1 MNYLEMRQWLSSRP
15 ASDLEQGVARV
26 KWLLERLE
34 HPQLQVPTVHF
45 VGTNG
50 KGSTLNALQSILQ
63 TSGYTVGRFT
73 SPSIIDFREQI
84 VYQNEMIA
92 EEDFARIVTD
102 LQPLIEDLDQTAG
115 LDAISEFEI
124 VVVAMFVYFAHY
136 QRPDILLVE
145 AGMGGLQ
152 DATNVL
158 NPLAVVCP
166 SIGLD
171 HQAFLGE
178 THAAIARHKVA
189 VLRERVPLIYATDQP
204 EVVAVFEEQARQL
217 QSPTYAVG
225 REIILENSRAG
236 FAVSSPFGRVKDLR
250 LQMQGRHQEVNAALA
265 VTTAQLISPHFP
277 KITNETI
284 SQGLSQA
291 IWPGRLEL
299 IQPRLMIDGAHN
311 NESIAVLTQLLEENY
326 ADRDIEIL
334 FAAINTKP
342 VDRML
347 SQLSQFGPVSVTTFD
362 DFRAVQLED
371 YPSGYE
377 RVQTYQEWLEQADLD
392 NPKKL
397 YLVTGS
403 LYFITHV
410 RKYILEELI
419 IEKRPCW
426 DYT

>member
-15 ASDLEQGVARV
+15 ASDLENGVARV
-26 KWLLERLE
+26 KWLLERLDN
-34 HPQLQVPTVHF
+34 PQLQVPTVHF

-50 KGSTLNALQSILQ
+50 KGSTLNALQSILRS
-63 TSGYTVGRFT
+63 SGYTVGRFT

-84 VYQNEMIA
+84 VYQQEMIS

-158 NPLAVVCP
+158 ASLAVVCP

-178 THAAIARHKVA
+178 IHAAIARHKVA
-189 VLRERVPLIYATDQP
+189 VLREGVPLVYATDLP

-225 REIILENSRAG
+225 REILLENSRAG
-236 FAVSSPFGRVKDLR
+236 FAVSSPFGRVEDLR

-277 KITNETI
+277 TITNETI
-284 SQGLSQA
+284 RQGLSQA

-299 IQPRLMIDGAHN
+299 IRPNLMIDGAHN
-311 NESIAVLTQLLEENY
+311 NESISVLTQHLEEKY

-342 VDRML
+342 VDQML

-392 NPKKL
+392 NLKKL
-397 YLVTGS
+397 YLITGS

-410 RKYILEELI
+410 RKYVLEKLF
-419 IEKRPCW
+419 
-426 DYT
+426 

>member
-15 ASDLEQGVARV
+15 ASDLENGVARV
-26 KWLLERLE
+26 NWILERLDN
-34 HPQLQVPTVHF
+34 PQLQVPTVHF

-50 KGSTLNALQSILQ
+50 KGSTLSALQSILRS
-63 TSGYTVGRFT
+63 SGYTVGRFT

-84 VYQNEMIA
+84 VYQQEMIS

-102 LQPLIEDLDQTAG
+102 LQPLIEDLDQTAE

-145 AGMGGLQ
+145 AGMGGLL

-158 NPLAVVCP
+158 SPLAVVCP

-171 HQAFLGE
+171 HQSFLGE

-189 VLRERVPLIYATDQP
+189 VLRERVPLLYATDQP

-225 REIILENSRAG
+225 REILLENSRAG
-236 FAVSSPFGRVKDLR
+236 FAVSSLFDRVEDLR

-265 VTTAQLISPHFP
+265 VTTAQLISSDFP

-299 IQPRLMIDGAHN
+299 VRPNLMIDGAHN
-311 NESIAVLTQLLEENY
+311 NESIAVLTQLLEEKY
-326 ADRDIEIL
+326 VDRDIEIL

-342 VDRML
+342 VDQML

-392 NPKKL
+392 NPEKF
-397 YLVTGS
+397 YLITGS

-410 RKYILEELI
+410 RKYVLEKLF
-419 IEKRPCW
+419 
-426 DYT
+426 

>member
-1 MNYLEMRQWLSSRP
+1 MNYLETRQWLSNRP
-15 ASDLEQGVARV
+15 ASDLENGVARV
-26 KWLLERLE
+26 NWLLERLDK
-34 HPQLQVPTVHF
+34 PQHRVPTVHF

-50 KGSTLNALQSILQ
+50 KGSTLNALQFIMQ
-63 TSGYTVGRFT
+63 ASGYTVGRFT

-84 VYQNEMIA
+84 VFEQDMIS
-92 EEDFARIVTD
+92 EGDFARIVTD
-102 LQPLIEDLDQTAG
+102 LQPLIDNLDQTAG

-124 VVVAMFVYFAHY
+124 VVVAMFVYFAYY

-158 NPLAVVCP
+158 NPLVVVCP

-189 VLRERVPLIYATDQP
+189 VLRERVPLLYATDQP
-204 EVVAVFEEQARQL
+204 EVVAVFEEYAHQL
-217 QSPTYAVG
+217 LSPTYAVG
-225 REIILENSRAG
+225 REILLENSRAG
-236 FAVSSPFGRVKDLR
+236 FAVSSPFGRVEDLR

-265 VTTAQLISPHFP
+265 VTTAQLLSPGFP
-277 KITNETI
+277 KITKETI

-311 NESIAVLTQLLEENY
+311 NESIAVLTQLLEEKY

-342 VDRML
+342 VDQML

-377 RVQTYQEWLEQADLD
+377 RVQTYQKWLEQADLD

-397 YLVTGS
+397 YLITGS
-403 LYFITHV
+403 LYFITYV
-410 RKYILEELI
+410 RKYILEEFI
-419 IEKRPCW
+419 
-426 DYT
+426 

>member
-1 MNYLEMRQWLSSRP
+1 MNYLETRRWLSNRP
-15 ASDLEQGVARV
+15 ASDLENGVARV
-26 KWLLERLE
+26 HWLLERLDN
-34 HPQLQVPTVHF
+34 PQHRVPTVHF

-50 KGSTLNALQSILQ
+50 KGSTLNDLQFIMQ
-63 TSGYTVGRFT
+63 ASGYTVGRFT

-84 VYQNEMIA
+84 VFEQEMIS

-102 LQPLIEDLDQTAG
+102 LQPLIDNLDQTAE

-124 VVVAMFVYFAHY
+124 VVVAMFIYFAHY

-145 AGMGGLQ
+145 AGMGGLH

-171 HQAFLGE
+171 HQVFLGE

-189 VLRERVPLIYATDQP
+189 VLRERVPLLYATDQP
-204 EVVAVFEEQARQL
+204 EVEAVFEEYAHQL
-217 QSPTYAVG
+217 QSPTYSVE
-225 REIILENSRAG
+225 REILLENSRAG
-236 FAVSSPFGRVKDLR
+236 FAVSSPFGRVEDLR
-250 LQMQGRHQEVNAALA
+250 LQMQGRHQEVNAVLA
-265 VTTAQLISPHFP
+265 VTTAQLIRPHFP
-277 KITNETI
+277 KITKETI

-311 NESIAVLTQLLEENY
+311 NESIAVLTQLLEETY

-342 VDRML
+342 VDQML

-397 YLVTGS
+397 YLITGS
-403 LYFITHV
+403 LYFITYV
-410 RKYILEELI
+410 RKYILEEF
-419 IEKRPCW
+419 K
-426 DYT
+426 

>member
-1 MNYLEMRQWLSSRP
+1 MDYQETRQWLSNRP
-15 ASDLEQGVARV
+15 ASDLENGVARV
-26 KWLLERLE
+26 NWLLERLDN
-34 HPQLQVPTVHF
+34 PQLQVPTIHF

-50 KGSTLNALQSILQ
+50 KGSTLNALQSILRF
-63 TSGYTVGRFT
+63 SDYTVGRFT

-84 VYQNEMIA
+84 VFEQEMIS
-92 EEDFARIVTD
+92 EDDFARIVTD
-102 LQPLIEDLDQTAG
+102 LQPLLEDLDQTAG

-178 THAAIARHKVA
+178 THAAIARHKIA
-189 VLRERVPLIYATDQP
+189 VLRERVPFLYATDQP
-204 EVVAVFEEQARQL
+204 EVVAVFEEYAHQL

-225 REIILENSRAG
+225 REILLENSRAG
-236 FAVSSPFGRVKDLR
+236 FAVSSPFGRVEDLI
-250 LQMQGRHQEVNAALA
+250 LLMQGHHQEVNAALA
-265 VTTAQLISPHFP
+265 VTTAQLISPDFP
-277 KITNETI
+277 KITKETI

-299 IQPRLMIDGAHN
+299 IKPTLMIDGAHN
-311 NESIAVLTQLLEENY
+311 NESIAVLTRLLEEKY
-326 ADRDIEIL
+326 ADRDIEVL

-342 VDRML
+342 VDQML
-347 SQLSQFGPVSVTTFD
+347 SQLSKFGPISVTTFD
-362 DFRAVQLED
+362 DFRAVQLND

-377 RVQTYQEWLEQADLD
+377 RVQTYQEWLEQADLG
-392 NPKKL
+392 NPKKF
-397 YLVTGS
+397 YLITGS
-403 LYFITHV
+403 LYFITYV
-410 RKYILEELI
+410 RKYILEEFI
-419 IEKRPCW
+419 
-426 DYT
+426 

>member
-1 MNYLEMRQWLSSRP
+1 MNYLETRRWLSNRP
-15 ASDLEQGVARV
+15 ASDLENGVARV
-26 KWLLERLE
+26 NLLLERLDN
-34 HPQLQVPTVHF
+34 PQHRVPAVHF

-50 KGSTLNALQSILQ
+50 KGSTLNALQFIMQ
-63 TSGYTVGRFT
+63 TSGYSVGRFT

-84 VYQNEMIA
+84 VFEQEMIS

-102 LQPLIEDLDQTAG
+102 LQPLIDNLDQTAE

-136 QRPDILLVE
+136 QHPDILLVE
-145 AGMGGLQ
+145 AGMGGLL

-158 NPLAVVCP
+158 SPLAVVCP

-171 HQAFLGE
+171 HQSFLGE

-189 VLRERVPLIYATDQP
+189 VLRERVPLLYATDQP
-204 EVVAVFEEQARQL
+204 EVEVVFEDHASQL
-217 QSPTYAVG
+217 QSPTYEVG
-225 REIILENSRAG
+225 REIVLENRRAG
-236 FAVSSPFGRVKDLR
+236 FAVSSPFGRVEDLR
-250 LQMQGRHQEVNAALA
+250 LQMRGRHQEVNAALA
-265 VTTAQLISPHFP
+265 VTTAQLLSSHFP
-277 KITNETI
+277 KIINETI

-299 IQPRLMIDGAHN
+299 MKPTLMIDGAHN

-342 VDRML
+342 VDQML
-347 SQLSQFGPVSVTTFD
+347 SKLRQFGTVSVTTFD
-362 DFRAVQLED
+362 DFRAVQLDD

-397 YLVTGS
+397 YLITGS
-403 LYFITHV
+403 LYFITYV

-419 IEKRPCW
+419 
-426 DYT
+426 

>member
-1 MNYLEMRQWLSSRP
+1 MDYQEIRQWLRNRP
-15 ASDLEQGVARV
+15 ASDLENGVARV
-26 KWLLERLE
+26 NWLLEGLGK
-34 HPQLQVPTVHF
+34 PQLQVPTVHF

-50 KGSTLNALQSILQ
+50 KGSTLNALQSILR
-63 TSGYTVGRFT
+63 SSDYTVGRFT

-84 VYQNEMIA
+84 VFEQEMIS

-145 AGMGGLQ
+145 AGMGGLH

-189 VLRERVPLIYATDQP
+189 VLRERVPLLYATDQP
-204 EVVAVFEEQARQL
+204 EVLAVFEEYARQL
-217 QSPTYAVG
+217 QSPTYAVE
-225 REIILENSRAG
+225 REILLENSRAG
-236 FAVSSPFGRVKDLR
+236 FAVSSPFGRVEDLR
-250 LQMQGRHQEVNAALA
+250 LQMQGHHQEVNAALA
-265 VTTAQLISPHFP
+265 VTTAQLLSPYFP

-299 IQPRLMIDGAHN
+299 IQPTLMIDGAHN
-311 NESIAVLTQLLEENY
+311 NESIAVLTELLEEKY
-326 ADRDIEIL
+326 GDRDIEIL

-342 VDRML
+342 VDQML

-392 NPKKL
+392 NPEKF
-397 YLVTGS
+397 YLITGS
-403 LYFITHV
+403 LYFITYV
-410 RKYILEELI
+410 RKYVLEKLF
-419 IEKRPCW
+419 
-426 DYT
+426 

>member
-1 MNYLEMRQWLSSRP
+1 MDYQEIRQWLSNRP
-15 ASDLEQGVARV
+15 ASDLENGVARV
-26 KWLLERLE
+26 NWLLERLDN
-34 HPQLQVPTVHF
+34 PQLQVPTVHF

-50 KGSTLNALQSILQ
+50 KGSTLNALQSILR
-63 TSGYTVGRFT
+63 SSDYTVGRFT

-84 VYQNEMIA
+84 VFEQEMIS

-189 VLRERVPLIYATDQP
+189 VLRERVPLLYATDQP
-204 EVVAVFEEQARQL
+204 EVLAVFEEYARQL

-225 REIILENSRAG
+225 REILLENSRAG
-236 FAVSSPFGRVKDLR
+236 FAVSSPFGRVEDLR
-250 LQMQGRHQEVNAALA
+250 LQMQGHHQEVNAALA
-265 VTTAQLISPHFP
+265 VTTAQLIRPDFP
-277 KITNETI
+277 KITKETI

-299 IQPRLMIDGAHN
+299 IKPTLMIDGAHN
-311 NESIAVLTQLLEENY
+311 NESITVLTQLLEEKY

-342 VDRML
+342 VDQML

-362 DFRAVQLED
+362 DFRAVQLKD

-377 RVQTYQEWLEQADLD
+377 RVQTYQEWLVRADL
-392 NPKKL
+392 NNSEKL
-397 YLVTGS
+397 YLITGS

-410 RKYILEELI
+410 RKYILEELV
-419 IEKRPCW
+419 
-426 DYT
+426 

>member
-1 MNYLEMRQWLSSRP
+1 MNYLETRRWLSNRP
-15 ASDLEQGVARV
+15 ASDLENGVARV
-26 KWLLERLE
+26 NWLLERLDN
-34 HPQLQVPTVHF
+34 PQHRVPTVHF

-50 KGSTLNALQSILQ
+50 KGSTLNALQFIMQ

-84 VYQNEMIA
+84 VFEQEMIS

-102 LQPLIEDLDQTAG
+102 LQPLIDNLDQTAE

-124 VVVAMFVYFAHY
+124 VVVAMFVYFARY
-136 QRPDILLVE
+136 QHPDILLVE
-145 AGMGGLQ
+145 AGMGGLL

-158 NPLAVVCP
+158 SPLAVVCP

-171 HQAFLGE
+171 HQSFLGE

-189 VLRERVPLIYATDQP
+189 VLRERVPLLYATDQ
-204 EVVAVFEEQARQL
+204 
-217 QSPTYAVG
+217 
-225 REIILENSRAG
+225 LENRRAG
-236 FAVSSPFGRVKDLR
+236 FAVSSPFGRVEDLR
-250 LQMQGRHQEVNAALA
+250 LQMRGRHQEVNAALA
-265 VTTAQLISPHFP
+265 VTTAQLLSSHFP
-277 KITNETI
+277 KIINETI

-299 IQPRLMIDGAHN
+299 MKPTLMIDGAHN

-342 VDRML
+342 VDQML
-347 SQLSQFGPVSVTTFD
+347 SKLSQFGPVSVTTFD
-362 DFRAVQLED
+362 DFRAVQLDD

-397 YLVTGS
+397 YLITGS
-403 LYFITHV
+403 LYFITYV

-419 IEKRPCW
+419 
-426 DYT
+426 

>member
-1 MNYLEMRQWLSSRP
+1 MNYLEIRQWLSSRP
-15 ASDLEQGVARV
+15 ASDLEHGVARV
-26 KWLLERLE
+26 KWLLEGLDN
-34 HPQLQVPTVHF
+34 PQLQVPTVHF

-63 TSGYTVGRFT
+63 ASGYTVGRFT

-84 VYQNEMIA
+84 VYQQEMIS

-124 VVVAMFVYFAHY
+124 VVVAMFVYFTHY

-171 HQAFLGE
+171 HQAFLGV

-189 VLRERVPLIYATDQP
+189 VLRERVPLVYATDLQ

-225 REIILENSRAG
+225 REILLEKSRAG
-236 FAVSSPFGRVKDLR
+236 FAVSSPLGRVEDLR
-250 LQMQGRHQEVNAALA
+250 LLMQGRHQEVNAALA
-265 VTTAQLISPHFP
+265 VMTAQLLSPDFP
-277 KITNETI
+277 TITNETI

-299 IQPRLMIDGAHN
+299 MKPTLMIDGAHN
-311 NESIAVLTQLLEENY
+311 NESIAVLAQLLEEKY
-326 ADRDIEIL
+326 VDRDIEIL

-342 VDRML
+342 VDQML

-362 DFRAVQLED
+362 DFRAVHLND

-392 NPKKL
+392 NLKKL
-397 YLVTGS
+397 YLITGS
-403 LYFITHV
+403 LYFITYV
-410 RKYILEELI
+410 RKYILEELV
-419 IEKRPCW
+419 
-426 DYT
+426 

>member
-15 ASDLEQGVARV
+15 ASDLENGVARV
-26 KWLLERLE
+26 NWILERLDN
-34 HPQLQVPTVHF
+34 PQLQVPTVHF

-50 KGSTLNALQSILQ
+50 KGSTLSALQSILRS
-63 TSGYTVGRFT
+63 SGYTVGRFT

-84 VYQNEMIA
+84 VYQQEMIS

-102 LQPLIEDLDQTAG
+102 LQPLIEDLDQTAE

-158 NPLAVVCP
+158 APLAVICP

-189 VLRERVPLIYATDQP
+189 VLREGVPLVYATDLP
-204 EVVAVFEEQARQL
+204 EVVAVFEEQSRQL

-225 REIILENSRAG
+225 REILLENSRAG
-236 FAVSSPFGRVKDLR
+236 FAVSSPFDRVEDLR

-277 KITNETI
+277 TITNETI
-284 SQGLSQA
+284 RQGLSQA

-299 IQPRLMIDGAHN
+299 IRPNLMIDGAHN
-311 NESIAVLTQLLEENY
+311 NESIAVLTQLLEEKY

-342 VDRML
+342 VDQML

-371 YPSGYE
+371 YPAGYE
-377 RVQTYQEWLEQADLD
+377 QVQTYQEWLEQADLD

-397 YLVTGS
+397 YLITGS
-403 LYFITHV
+403 LYFITYV
-410 RKYILEELI
+410 RKYILETML
-419 IEKRPCW
+419 
-426 DYT
+426 YN

>member
-1 MNYLEMRQWLSSRP
+1 MKYQEIRQWLSNRP
-15 ASDLEQGVARV
+15 ASDLEHGVARV
-26 KWLLERLE
+26 NWLLERLDN
-34 HPQLQVPTVHF
+34 PQHRVPTVHF

-63 TSGYTVGRFT
+63 SSGYRVGRFT

-84 VYQNEMIA
+84 VFEQEMIS
-92 EEDFARIVTD
+92 EEDFTRIVTD

-189 VLRERVPLIYATDQP
+189 VLRERVPLLYATDQP
-204 EVVAVFEEQARQL
+204 EVLAVFEEQARQL
-217 QSPTYAVG
+217 QSSTYAVG

-265 VTTAQLISPHFP
+265 VTTAQLLSPDFP

-299 IQPRLMIDGAHN
+299 IKPMLMIDGAHN
-311 NESIAVLTQLLEENY
+311 NESIAILTQLLEENY

-362 DFRAVQLED
+362 DFRAVQLND

-419 IEKRPCW
+419 
-426 DYT
+426 

>member
-1 MNYLEMRQWLSSRP
+1 MNYLETRRWLSNRP
-15 ASDLEQGVARV
+15 ASDLENGVARV
-26 KWLLERLE
+26 NWLLERLDK
-34 HPQLQVPTVHF
+34 PQHRVPTVHF

-50 KGSTLNALQSILQ
+50 KGSTLNALQFIMQ
-63 TSGYTVGRFT
+63 ASGYTVGRFT

-84 VYQNEMIA
+84 VFEQDMIS

-102 LQPLIEDLDQTAG
+102 LQPLIDNLDQTAE

-136 QRPDILLVE
+136 QHPDILLVE
-145 AGMGGLQ
+145 AGMGGLL

-158 NPLAVVCP
+158 SPLAVVCP

-171 HQAFLGE
+171 HQSFLGE

-189 VLRERVPLIYATDQP
+189 VLRERVPLLYATDQP
-204 EVVAVFEEQARQL
+204 EVEAVFEDHASQL
-217 QSPTYAVG
+217 QSPTYEVG
-225 REIILENSRAG
+225 REIVLENSRAG
-236 FAVSSPFGRVKDLR
+236 FAASSPFGRVEDLR

-265 VTTAQLISPHFP
+265 VTTAQILSPDFP

-284 SQGLSQA
+284 RQGLSQA

-299 IQPRLMIDGAHN
+299 IRPNLMIDGAHN
-311 NESIAVLTQLLEENY
+311 NESIAVLTQLLEEKY

-342 VDRML
+342 VDQML
-347 SQLSQFGPVSVTTFD
+347 SQLSQFGHVSVTTFD
-362 DFRAVQLED
+362 DFRSVELND

-397 YLVTGS
+397 YLITGS
-403 LYFITHV
+403 LYFITYV
-410 RKYILEELI
+410 RKYILEELA
-419 IEKRPCW
+419 
-426 DYT
+426 

>member
-15 ASDLEQGVARV
+15 ASDLEHGVARV
-26 KWLLERLE
+26 KWLLEVLDN
-34 HPQLQVPTVHF
+34 PQLQVPTIHF

-63 TSGYTVGRFT
+63 TSSYTVGRFT

-84 VYQNEMIA
+84 VYQQEMIS

-124 VVVAMFVYFAHY
+124 VVVAMFVYFTHY

-171 HQAFLGE
+171 HQAFLGV

-189 VLRERVPLIYATDQP
+189 VLREGVPLIYATDQP

-225 REIILENSRAG
+225 REILLENSRAG
-236 FAVSSPFGRVKDLR
+236 FAVSSPLGRVEDLR
-250 LQMQGRHQEVNAALA
+250 LLMQGRHQEVNAALA
-265 VTTAQLISPHFP
+265 VMTAQLLSPDFP

-299 IQPRLMIDGAHN
+299 MKPTLMIDGAHN
-311 NESIAVLTQLLEENY
+311 NESIAVLAQLLEEKY
-326 ADRDIEIL
+326 ADRDIQIL

-342 VDRML
+342 VDQML
-347 SQLSQFGPVSVTTFD
+347 SQLSKFGPVSVTTFD

-377 RVQTYQEWLEQADLD
+377 RVQTYQEWLERVDLD
-392 NPKKL
+392 NLEKF

-419 IEKRPCW
+419 
-426 DYT
+426 

>member
-1 MNYLEMRQWLSSRP
+1 MNYQETRQWLSSRL
-15 ASDLEQGVARV
+15 ASDLENGVARV
-26 KWLLERLE
+26 KWLLERLDN
-34 HPQLQVPTVHF
+34 PQLQVPTVHF

-50 KGSTLNALQSILQ
+50 KGSTLNALQSILRS
-63 TSGYTVGRFT
+63 SGYTVGRFT

-84 VYQNEMIA
+84 VYQQEMIS
-92 EEDFARIVTD
+92 EEYFARIVTD

-145 AGMGGLQ
+145 AGMGGLL

-158 NPLAVVCP
+158 SPLAVVCP

-171 HQAFLGE
+171 HQSFLGE

-189 VLRERVPLIYATDQP
+189 VLRERVPLLYATDQP

-225 REIILENSRAG
+225 REILLENSRAG
-236 FAVSSPFGRVKDLR
+236 FAVSSLFDRVEDLR

-265 VTTAQLISPHFP
+265 VTTAQLISSDFP

-299 IQPRLMIDGAHN
+299 IRPNLMIDGAHN
-311 NESIAVLTQLLEENY
+311 NESIAVLTQLLEEKY

-342 VDRML
+342 VDQML

-362 DFRAVQLED
+362 DFRAVNLED
-371 YPSGYE
+371 YPAGYE
-377 RVQTYQEWLEQADLD
+377 RVKTYQEWLEQVDLD

-397 YLVTGS
+397 YLITGS

-410 RKYILEELI
+410 RKYVLEKLF
-419 IEKRPCW
+419 
-426 DYT
+426 

>member
-15 ASDLEQGVARV
+15 ASDLEHGVARV

-50 KGSTLNALQSILQ
+50 KGSTLNALQSILRS
-63 TSGYTVGRFT
+63 SGYRVGRFT

-84 VYQNEMIA
+84 VYQQEMIS

-124 VVVAMFVYFAHY
+124 VVVAMFVYFTHY

-171 HQAFLGE
+171 HQAFLGV

-189 VLRERVPLIYATDQP
+189 VLREGVPLIYATDQP

-225 REIILENSRAG
+225 REILLENSRAG
-236 FAVSSPFGRVKDLR
+236 FAVSSPLGRVEDLR
-250 LQMQGRHQEVNAALA
+250 LLMQGRHQEVNAALA
-265 VTTAQLISPHFP
+265 VTTAQLIKPHFP
-277 KITNETI
+277 TITNETI
-284 SQGLSQA
+284 RQGLSQA

-299 IQPRLMIDGAHN
+299 IRPNLMIDGAHN
-311 NESIAVLTQLLEENY
+311 NESIAVLTELLEAKY
-326 ADRDIEIL
+326 AGRDIQIL

-342 VDRML
+342 VDQML
-347 SQLSQFGPVSVTTFD
+347 SRLSQFGPVSVTTFD
-362 DFRAVQLED
+362 DFRAVELED
-371 YPSGYE
+371 YPAGYE
-377 RVQTYQEWLEQADLD
+377 QVQTYQEWLEQADLD
-392 NPKKL
+392 NPEKL
-397 YLVTGS
+397 YLITGS
-403 LYFITHV
+403 LYFITYV
-410 RKYILEELI
+410 RKYILEELV
-419 IEKRPCW
+419 
-426 DYT
+426 

>member
-1 MNYLEMRQWLSSRP
+1 MNYLETRRWLSNRP
-15 ASDLEQGVARV
+15 ASDLENGVARV
-26 KWLLERLE
+26 NWLLERLDN
-34 HPQLQVPTVHF
+34 PQHRVPTVHF

-50 KGSTLNALQSILQ
+50 KGSTLNALQFIMQ

-84 VYQNEMIA
+84 VFEQEMIS
-92 EEDFARIVTD
+92 EEDCARSVTD
-102 LQPLIEDLDQTAG
+102 LQPLIDNLDQTAE

-136 QRPDILLVE
+136 QHPDILLVE
-145 AGMGGLQ
+145 AGMGGLL

-158 NPLAVVCP
+158 RPLAVVCP
-166 SIGLD
+166 SLGLD
-171 HQAFLGE
+171 HPSFLGE

-189 VLRERVPLIYATDQP
+189 VLRERVPLVYVTDQP
-204 EVVAVFEEQARQL
+204 EVEAVFEDHASQL
-217 QSPTYAVG
+217 QSPTYEVG
-225 REIILENSRAG
+225 REIVLENRRAG
-236 FAVSSPFGRVKDLR
+236 FAVSSPFGRVEDLR
-250 LQMQGRHQEVNAALA
+250 LQMRGRHQEVNAALA
-265 VTTAQLISPHFP
+265 VTTAQLLSSHFP
-277 KITNETI
+277 KIINETI

-299 IQPRLMIDGAHN
+299 MKPTLMIDGAHN

-342 VDRML
+342 VDQML
-347 SQLSQFGPVSVTTFD
+347 SKLSQFGPVRVTTFD
-362 DFRAVQLED
+362 DFRAVQLDD

-397 YLVTGS
+397 YLITGS
-403 LYFITHV
+403 LYFITYV

-419 IEKRPCW
+419 
-426 DYT
+426 

>member
-1 MNYLEMRQWLSSRP
+1 MKYQEIRQWLSNRP
-15 ASDLEQGVARV
+15 ASDLEHGVARV
-26 KWLLERLE
+26 NWLLERLDN
-34 HPQLQVPTVHF
+34 PQHRVPTVHF

-50 KGSTLNALQSILQ
+50 KGSTLNALQFIMQ
-63 TSGYTVGRFT
+63 ASGYTVGRFT

-84 VYQNEMIA
+84 VFEQEMIA

-145 AGMGGLQ
+145 AGMGGLL

-189 VLRERVPLIYATDQP
+189 VLRERVPLLYATDQT
-204 EVVAVFEEQARQL
+204 EVLAVFEEQARQL
-217 QSPTYAVG
+217 QSSTYAVG
-225 REIILENSRAG
+225 REILLENSRAG
-236 FAVSSPFGRVKDLR
+236 FAVSSPFGRVEDLR
-250 LQMQGRHQEVNAALA
+250 LQMQGHHQEVNAALA
-265 VTTAQLISPHFP
+265 VTTAQLISPDFP

-299 IQPRLMIDGAHN
+299 IKPMLMIDGAHN

-342 VDRML
+342 VDQML

-362 DFRAVQLED
+362 DFRAVQLDD

-377 RVQTYQEWLEQADLD
+377 RVQTYQEWLKQADLD

-397 YLVTGS
+397 YLITGS
-403 LYFITHV
+403 LYFITYV
-410 RKYILEELI
+410 RKYILEEHI
-419 IEKRPCW
+419 
-426 DYT
+426 

>member
-15 ASDLEQGVARV
+15 VSDLEHGVARV
-26 KWLLERLE
+26 KWLLERLDN
-34 HPQLQVPTVHF
+34 PQLQVPTVHF

-63 TSGYTVGRFT
+63 DSGYTVGRFT

-84 VYQNEMIA
+84 VYQQEMIS

-158 NPLAVVCP
+158 SPLAVVCP

-178 THAAIARHKVA
+178 IHAAIARHKVA
-189 VLRERVPLIYATDQP
+189 VLREGVPLVYATDLP

-225 REIILENSRAG
+225 REILLENSRAG
-236 FAVSSPFGRVKDLR
+236 FAVSSPFGRVEDLR

-277 KITNETI
+277 TITNETI
-284 SQGLSQA
+284 RQGLSQA

-299 IQPRLMIDGAHN
+299 IRPNLMIDGAHN
-311 NESIAVLTQLLEENY
+311 NESIAVLTELLEEKY

-342 VDRML
+342 VDQML

-371 YPSGYE
+371 YPAGYE
-377 RVQTYQEWLEQADLD
+377 QVQTYQEWLEQADLD

-397 YLVTGS
+397 YLITGS
-403 LYFITHV
+403 LYFITYV
-410 RKYILEELI
+410 RRYILETML
-419 IEKRPCW
+419 
-426 DYT
+426 YN

>member
-1 MNYLEMRQWLSSRP
+1 MDYQEIRQWLSNRP
-15 ASDLEQGVARV
+15 ASDLEHGVARV
-26 KWLLERLE
+26 NWLLERLDN
-34 HPQLQVPTVHF
+34 PQHRVPTVHF

-50 KGSTLNALQSILQ
+50 KGSTLNALQFIMQ
-63 TSGYTVGRFT
+63 ASGYTVGRFT

-84 VYQNEMIA
+84 VFEQEMIS

-102 LQPLIEDLDQTAG
+102 LQPLIEDLDQMAG

-124 VVVAMFVYFAHY
+124 VVVAMFVYFAYY

-189 VLRERVPLIYATDQP
+189 VLRERVPLVYATDQS
-204 EVVAVFEEQARQL
+204 EVLAVFEEYACQL
-217 QSPTYAVG
+217 QSSTYAVG

-236 FAVSSPFGRVKDLR
+236 FAVSSPFGRVEDLR

-265 VTTAQLISPHFP
+265 VTTAQLISPDFP

-299 IQPRLMIDGAHN
+299 VKPTLMIDGAHN
-311 NESIAVLTQLLEENY
+311 NESIAVLTQLLEEKY

-342 VDRML
+342 VDQML
-347 SQLSQFGPVSVTTFD
+347 SQLSQFGPVSVTSFD
-362 DFRAVQLED
+362 DFRAVQLND

-377 RVQTYQEWLEQADLD
+377 RVQNYQEWLEQADLD

-410 RKYILEELI
+410 RKYILEEFI
-419 IEKRPCW
+419 
-426 DYT
+426 

>member
-1 MNYLEMRQWLSSRP
+1 MNYQEIRRWLSSRP
-15 ASDLEQGVARV
+15 ASDLENGVARV
-26 KWLLERLE
+26 NWILERLDN
-34 HPQLQVPTVHF
+34 PQLQIPTIHF

-50 KGSTLNALQSILQ
+50 KGSTLNALQSILR
-63 TSGYTVGRFT
+63 SSDYTVGRFT

-84 VYQNEMIA
+84 VYQQEMIS

-158 NPLAVVCP
+158 SPLAVVCP

-189 VLRERVPLIYATDQP
+189 VLREGVPLVYATDLQ

-217 QSPTYAVG
+217 QSQTYAVG
-225 REIILENSRAG
+225 REILLENSRAG
-236 FAVSSPFGRVKDLR
+236 FAVSSTFGRVEDLR

-265 VTTAQLISPHFP
+265 VTTAQLIKPHFP

-284 SQGLSQA
+284 RQGLSQA

-299 IQPRLMIDGAHN
+299 IRPNLMIDGAHN
-311 NESIAVLTQLLEENY
+311 NESIAVLTQLLEEKY

-342 VDRML
+342 VDQML
-347 SQLSQFGPVSVTTFD
+347 SQLSKFGPVSVTTFD
-362 DFRAVQLED
+362 DFRAVKLED
-371 YPSGYE
+371 YPACYE
-377 RVQTYQEWLEQADLD
+377 RVQTYQEWLERADLD
-392 NPKKL
+392 NSKKL
-397 YLVTGS
+397 YLITGS
-403 LYFITHV
+403 LYFITYV
-410 RKYILEELI
+410 RKYILEEIL
-419 IEKRPCW
+419 
-426 DYT
+426 

>member
-15 ASDLEQGVARV
+15 ASDLENGVARV
-26 KWLLERLE
+26 NWILERLDN
-34 HPQLQVPTVHF
+34 PQLQVPTVHF

-50 KGSTLNALQSILQ
+50 KGSTLSALQSILRS
-63 TSGYTVGRFT
+63 SGYTVGRFT

-84 VYQNEMIA
+84 VYQQEMIS

-102 LQPLIEDLDQTAG
+102 LQPLIEDLDQTAE

-145 AGMGGLQ
+145 AGMGGLL

-158 NPLAVVCP
+158 SPLAVVCP

-171 HQAFLGE
+171 HQSFLGE

-189 VLRERVPLIYATDQP
+189 VLRERVPLLYATDQP

-225 REIILENSRAG
+225 REILLENSRAG
-236 FAVSSPFGRVKDLR
+236 FAVSSLFDRVEDLR

-265 VTTAQLISPHFP
+265 VTTAQLISPDFP
-277 KITNETI
+277 KITDETI
-284 SQGLSQA
+284 RQGLSQA

-299 IQPRLMIDGAHN
+299 IRPNLMIDGAHN
-311 NESIAVLTQLLEENY
+311 NESIAVLTQLLEEKY

-342 VDRML
+342 VDQML

-392 NPKKL
+392 NLKKL
-397 YLVTGS
+397 YLITGS

-410 RKYILEELI
+410 RKYVLEKLF
-419 IEKRPCW
+419 
-426 DYT
+426 

>member
-1 MNYLEMRQWLSSRP
+1 MDYQEIRQWLSNRP
-15 ASDLEQGVARV
+15 ASDLENGVARV
-26 KWLLERLE
+26 SWLLERLDN
-34 HPQLQVPTVHF
+34 PQLQVPTVHF

-63 TSGYTVGRFT
+63 SSGYIVGRFT

-84 VYQNEMIA
+84 VFEQEMIS

-124 VVVAMFVYFAHY
+124 VVVAMFVYFAHNR
-136 QRPDILLVE
+136 RPDILLVE

-178 THAAIARHKVA
+178 THAAIARHKIA
-189 VLRERVPLIYATDQP
+189 VLRERVPLLYATDQP

-217 QSPTYAVG
+217 QSPAYAVG
-225 REIILENSRAG
+225 REIVLENSRAG
-236 FAVSSPFGRVKDLR
+236 FVVSSPFGRVEDLT
-250 LQMQGRHQEVNAALA
+250 LLMQGRHQEVNAALA
-265 VTTAQLISPHFP
+265 VTTAQLISPDFP
-277 KITNETI
+277 KITKETI
-284 SQGLSQA
+284 SQGLSQT

-299 IQPRLMIDGAHN
+299 IQPGLMIDGAHN
-311 NESIAVLTQLLEENY
+311 NESIAVLTQLLEEEY

-342 VDRML
+342 VDQML
-347 SQLSQFGPVSVTTFD
+347 SQLSKFGPVSVTTFD

-377 RVQTYQEWLEQADLD
+377 RVQNYQEWLERADLD

-397 YLVTGS
+397 YLITGS
-403 LYFITHV
+403 LYFITYV
-410 RKYILEELI
+410 RKYILEEFI
-419 IEKRPCW
+419 
-426 DYT
+426 

>member
-1 MNYLEMRQWLSSRP
+1 MDYQEIRQWLSNRP
-15 ASDLEQGVARV
+15 ASDLENGVERV
-26 KWLLERLE
+26 NWLLERLGN
-34 HPQLQVPTVHF
+34 PQFQVPTVHF

-50 KGSTLNALQSILQ
+50 KGSTLNALQSILRS
-63 TSGYTVGRFT
+63 SGYTVGRFT

-84 VYQNEMIA
+84 VYQQEMIS

-158 NPLAVVCP
+158 APLAVVCP

-189 VLRERVPLIYATDQP
+189 VLRERVPLLYATDQP
-204 EVVAVFEEQARQL
+204 EVVAVFEEQARQF

-225 REIILENSRAG
+225 REILLENSRAG
-236 FAVSSPFGRVKDLR
+236 FAVSSPLGRVEGLR

-277 KITNETI
+277 TITNETI
-284 SQGLSQA
+284 RQGLSQA

-299 IQPRLMIDGAHN
+299 IRPNLMIDGAHN
-311 NESIAVLTQLLEENY
+311 NESIAVLTELLEDKY
-326 ADRDIEIL
+326 GDRDIEIF

-342 VDRML
+342 VDQML

-362 DFRAVQLED
+362 DFRAVQLND

-397 YLVTGS
+397 YLITGS
-403 LYFITHV
+403 LYFITYV
-410 RKYILEELI
+410 RKYILETML
-419 IEKRPCW
+419 
-426 DYT
+426 YN

>member
-1 MNYLEMRQWLSSRP
+1 MNYQETRRWLSSRL
-15 ASDLEQGVARV
+15 ASDLENGVARV
-26 KWLLERLE
+26 KWLLERLDN
-34 HPQLQVPTVHF
+34 PQLQVPTVHF

-50 KGSTLNALQSILQ
+50 KGSTLNALQSILR
-63 TSGYTVGRFT
+63 SSDYTVGRFT

-84 VYQNEMIA
+84 VYQQEMIS

-102 LQPLIEDLDQTAG
+102 LQPLIEDLDQTAE

-145 AGMGGLQ
+145 AGMGGLL

-158 NPLAVVCP
+158 SPLAVVCP

-171 HQAFLGE
+171 HQSFLGE

-189 VLRERVPLIYATDQP
+189 VLRERVPLFYATDQP
-204 EVVAVFEEQARQL
+204 EVVVVFEEQARQL

-225 REIILENSRAG
+225 REILLENSRAG
-236 FAVSSPFGRVKDLR
+236 FAVSSPFGRVEDLR

-277 KITNETI
+277 TITNETI
-284 SQGLSQA
+284 RQGLSQA

-299 IQPRLMIDGAHN
+299 IRPNLMIDGAHN
-311 NESIAVLTQLLEENY
+311 NESISVLTQHLEEKY

-342 VDRML
+342 VDQML

-392 NPKKL
+392 NLKKL
-397 YLVTGS
+397 YLITGS

-410 RKYILEELI
+410 RKYILEELV
-419 IEKRPCW
+419 
-426 DYT
+426 

>member
-1 MNYLEMRQWLSSRP
+1 MNYLETRRWLSNRP
-15 ASDLEQGVARV
+15 ASDLENGVARV
-26 KWLLERLE
+26 HWLLERLDN
-34 HPQLQVPTVHF
+34 PQHRVPTVHF

-50 KGSTLNALQSILQ
+50 KGSTLNDLQFIMQ
-63 TSGYTVGRFT
+63 ASGYTVGRFT

-84 VYQNEMIA
+84 VFEQEMIS

-102 LQPLIEDLDQTAG
+102 LQPLIDNLDQTAE

-124 VVVAMFVYFAHY
+124 VVVAMFIYFAHY

-145 AGMGGLQ
+145 AGMGGLH

-171 HQAFLGE
+171 HQVFLGE

-189 VLRERVPLIYATDQP
+189 VLRERVPLLYATDQP
-204 EVVAVFEEQARQL
+204 EVEAVFEEYAHQL
-217 QSPTYAVG
+217 QSPTYSVE
-225 REIILENSRAG
+225 REILLENSRAG
-236 FAVSSPFGRVKDLR
+236 FAVSSPFGRVEDLR
-250 LQMQGRHQEVNAALA
+250 IQMQGRHQEVNAALA
-265 VTTAQLISPHFP
+265 VTTAQLIRPHFP
-277 KITNETI
+277 KITKETI

-311 NESIAVLTQLLEENY
+311 NESIAVLTQLLEETY

-342 VDRML
+342 VDQML

-397 YLVTGS
+397 YLITGS
-403 LYFITHV
+403 LYFITYV
-410 RKYILEELI
+410 RKYILEEF
-419 IEKRPCW
+419 K
-426 DYT
+426 

>member
-1 MNYLEMRQWLSSRP
+1 MDYQEIRQWLSNRP
-15 ASDLEQGVARV
+15 ASDLENGVARV
-26 KWLLERLE
+26 SWLLERLDN
-34 HPQLQVPTVHF
+34 PQLQVPTIHF

-63 TSGYTVGRFT
+63 ASGYTVGRFT

-84 VYQNEMIA
+84 VYQQEMIA
-92 EEDFARIVTD
+92 EKDFARIVTD

-158 NPLAVVCP
+158 APLAVVCP

-178 THAAIARHKVA
+178 SHAAIARHKVA
-189 VLRERVPLIYATDQP
+189 VLRKGVPLVYATDLP
-204 EVVAVFEEQARQL
+204 EVEVVFEEQARLL

-225 REIILENSRAG
+225 REILLENSRAG
-236 FAVSSPFGRVKDLR
+236 FAVSSPLGRVEDLR
-250 LQMQGRHQEVNAALA
+250 LFMQGHHQEFNAALA
-265 VTTAQLISPHFP
+265 VTTAQLISTYFP
-277 KITNETI
+277 TITNETI
-284 SQGLSQA
+284 RQGLSQA

-299 IQPRLMIDGAHN
+299 IRPNLMIDGAHN
-311 NESIAVLTQLLEENY
+311 NESIAVLTQLLEEKY
-326 ADRDIEIL
+326 ADKDIEIL

-342 VDRML
+342 VDQML

-397 YLVTGS
+397 YLITGS
-403 LYFITHV
+403 LYFITYV
-410 RKYILEELI
+410 RKYILEEI
-419 IEKRPCW
+419 V
-426 DYT
+426 

>member
-1 MNYLEMRQWLSSRP
+1 MNYQETRQWLSNRP
-15 ASDLEQGVARV
+15 ASDLENGVARV
-26 KWLLERLE
+26 KWLLERLDN
-34 HPQLQVPTVHF
+34 PQLQVPTIHF

-50 KGSTLNALQSILQ
+50 KGSTLNALQSILR
-63 TSGYTVGRFT
+63 SSDYTVGRFT

-84 VYQNEMIA
+84 VFEQEMIS

-158 NPLAVVCP
+158 APLAVVCP

-178 THAAIARHKVA
+178 THAAIACHKVA
-189 VLRERVPLIYATDQP
+189 VLREGVPLVYATDQP

-217 QSPTYAVG
+217 QSPTYVIG
-225 REIILENSRAG
+225 REILLENSRAG
-236 FAVSSPFGRVKDLR
+236 FAVSSPFDRVEDLR

-277 KITNETI
+277 TITNETI
-284 SQGLSQA
+284 RQGLSQA

-299 IQPRLMIDGAHN
+299 IRPNLMIDGAHN
-311 NESIAVLTQLLEENY
+311 NESIAVLTQLLEEKY

-342 VDRML
+342 VDQML

-362 DFRAVQLED
+362 DFRAVNLED
-371 YPSGYE
+371 YPAGYE
-377 RVQTYQEWLEQADLD
+377 RVKTYQEWLEQVDLD

-397 YLVTGS
+397 YLITGS
-403 LYFITHV
+403 LYFITYV
-410 RKYILEELI
+410 RRYILETML
-419 IEKRPCW
+419 
-426 DYT
+426 YN

>member
-1 MNYLEMRQWLSSRP
+1 MDYQEIRQWLSNRP
-15 ASDLEQGVARV
+15 ASDLENGVARV
-26 KWLLERLE
+26 NWLLERLDN
-34 HPQLQVPTVHF
+34 PQLQVPTIHF

-50 KGSTLNALQSILQ
+50 KGSTLNALQSILR
-63 TSGYTVGRFT
+63 SSDYRVGRFT

-84 VYQNEMIA
+84 VFEQEMIS
-92 EEDFARIVTD
+92 EDDFARIVTD

-189 VLRERVPLIYATDQP
+189 VLRERVPLLYATDQP
-204 EVVAVFEEQARQL
+204 EVLAVFEEQARQL

-225 REIILENSRAG
+225 REILLENSRAG
-236 FAVSSPFGRVKDLR
+236 FAVSSPFGRVEDLR

-265 VTTAQLISPHFP
+265 VTTAQLISPDFP
-277 KITNETI
+277 KITKETI
-284 SQGLSQA
+284 SQGLFQA

-299 IQPRLMIDGAHN
+299 MKSTLMIDGAHN
-311 NESIAVLTQLLEENY
+311 NESVAVLAQLLEENY

-342 VDRML
+342 VDQML

-392 NPKKL
+392 NPKKI
-397 YLVTGS
+397 YLITGS

-410 RKYILEELI
+410 RKYILEEIL
-419 IEKRPCW
+419 
-426 DYT
+426 

>member
-1 MNYLEMRQWLSSRP
+1 MDYQEIRQWLSNRP
-15 ASDLEQGVARV
+15 ASDLENGVARV
-26 KWLLERLE
+26 NWLLERLDN
-34 HPQLQVPTVHF
+34 PQLQVPTVHF

-50 KGSTLNALQSILQ
+50 KGSTLNALQSILR
-63 TSGYTVGRFT
+63 SSDYTVGRFT
-73 SPSIIDFREQI
+73 SPSIVDFREQI
-84 VYQNEMIA
+84 VFEQEMIS

-178 THAAIARHKVA
+178 THTAIARHKVA
-189 VLRERVPLIYATDQP
+189 VLRERVPLLYATDQP
-204 EVVAVFEEQARQL
+204 EVLAVFEEYARQL

-225 REIILENSRAG
+225 REILLENSRAG
-236 FAVSSPFGRVKDLR
+236 FAVSSPFDRVEDLR
-250 LQMQGRHQEVNAALA
+250 LQMQGHHQEVNAALA
-265 VTTAQLISPHFP
+265 VTTAQLIRPDFP
-277 KITNETI
+277 KITKETI

-299 IQPRLMIDGAHN
+299 IKPTLMIDGAHN
-311 NESIAVLTQLLEENY
+311 NESIAVLTQLLEEKY

-342 VDRML
+342 VDQML
-347 SQLSQFGPVSVTTFD
+347 SQLSKFGPVSVTTFD

-392 NPKKL
+392 NPQKL
-397 YLVTGS
+397 YLITGS
-403 LYFITHV
+403 LYFITYV
-410 RKYILEELI
+410 IKYILEELV
-419 IEKRPCW
+419 
-426 DYT
+426 

>member
-1 MNYLEMRQWLSSRP
+1 MNYQETRRWLSSRP
-15 ASDLEQGVARV
+15 VSDLEKGVERV
-26 KWLLERLE
+26 NWLLEGLDN
-34 HPQLQVPTVHF
+34 PQLQVPTVHF

-50 KGSTLNALQSILQ
+50 KGSTLNALQAILQ
-63 TSGYTVGRFT
+63 ASGYTVGRFT

-158 NPLAVVCP
+158 APLAVVCP

-178 THAAIARHKVA
+178 THAAIAHHKVA
-189 VLRERVPLIYATDQP
+189 VLREGVPLVYATDLQ
-204 EVVAVFEEQARQL
+204 EVEAVFEEQARQL

-225 REIILENSRAG
+225 REILLENSRAG
-236 FAVSSPFGRVKDLR
+236 FTVSSLFGRVEDLR

-265 VTTAQLISPHFP
+265 VTTAQLIKLHFP
-277 KITNETI
+277 TITNETI
-284 SQGLSQA
+284 RQGLSQA

-299 IQPRLMIDGAHN
+299 IGPNLMIDGAHN
-311 NESIAVLTQLLEENY
+311 NESIAVLAQLLEEKY
-326 ADRDIEIL
+326 ADRDIQIL

-342 VDRML
+342 VDQML
-347 SQLSQFGPVSVTTFD
+347 SQLSKFGPVSVTTFD

-377 RVQTYQEWLEQADLD
+377 RVQTYQEWLEQVDLD

-397 YLVTGS
+397 YLITGS
-403 LYFITHV
+403 LYFITYV
-410 RKYILEELI
+410 RKYILEEL
-419 IEKRPCW
+419 E
-426 DYT
+426 

>member
-1 MNYLEMRQWLSSRP
+1 MNYQETRRWLSSRL
-15 ASDLEQGVARV
+15 ASDLENGVARV
-26 KWLLERLE
+26 KWLLERLDN
-34 HPQLQVPTVHF
+34 PQLQVPTIHF

-50 KGSTLNALQSILQ
+50 KGSTLNALQSILR
-63 TSGYTVGRFT
+63 SSDYTVGRFT

-84 VYQNEMIA
+84 VYQQEMIS
-92 EEDFARIVTD
+92 EEDFAKIVTD
-102 LQPLIEDLDQTAG
+102 LQPLIEGLDQTAG

-158 NPLAVVCP
+158 APLAVVCP

-189 VLRERVPLIYATDQP
+189 VLRERVPLLYATDQP
-204 EVVAVFEEQARQL
+204 EVLAVFEEYARQL

-225 REIILENSRAG
+225 REILLENSRAG
-236 FAVSSPFGRVKDLR
+236 FAVSSPFGRVEDLR
-250 LQMQGRHQEVNAALA
+250 LQMQGHHQEVNAALA
-265 VTTAQLISPHFP
+265 VTTAQLIRPDFP
-277 KITNETI
+277 KITKETI

-299 IQPRLMIDGAHN
+299 IKPTLMIDGAHN
-311 NESIAVLTQLLEENY
+311 NESIAVLTQLLEEKY
-326 ADRDIEIL
+326 ADRDIQIL

-342 VDRML
+342 VDQML

-362 DFRAVQLED
+362 DFRAVKLED
-371 YPSGYE
+371 YPAGYE
-377 RVQTYQEWLEQADLD
+377 RVQTYQEWLEQAELG

-397 YLVTGS
+397 YLITGS
-403 LYFITHV
+403 LYFITYV
-410 RKYILEELI
+410 RKYILEKLF
-419 IEKRPCW
+419 
-426 DYT
+426 

>member
-1 MNYLEMRQWLSSRP
+1 MKYQEIRQWLSNRP
-15 ASDLEQGVARV
+15 ASDLEHGVARV
-26 KWLLERLE
+26 SWLLERLDN
-34 HPQLQVPTVHF
+34 PQHRVPTVHF

-50 KGSTLNALQSILQ
+50 KGSTLNALQFIMQ
-63 TSGYTVGRFT
+63 ASGYTVGRFT

-84 VYQNEMIA
+84 VFEQEMIS
-92 EEDFARIVTD
+92 EKDFARIVTD

-124 VVVAMFVYFAHY
+124 VVVAMFVYFAYY

-189 VLRERVPLIYATDQP
+189 VLRERVPLLYATDQP
-204 EVVAVFEEQARQL
+204 EVVAVFEGYARQL
-217 QSPTYAVG
+217 QSSTYTVG
-225 REIILENSRAG
+225 REIVLENSRAG
-236 FAVSSPFGRVKDLR
+236 FTVSSPFGRVKDLR

-265 VTTAQLISPHFP
+265 ATTAQLIRPHFP

-299 IQPRLMIDGAHN
+299 IKPTLMIDGAHN
-311 NESIAVLTQLLEENY
+311 NESIAVLTQLLEEKY

-342 VDRML
+342 VDQML

-377 RVQTYQEWLEQADLD
+377 RVQNYQEWLERADLD

-397 YLVTGS
+397 YLITGS
-403 LYFITHV
+403 LYFITYV
-410 RKYILEELI
+410 RKYILEEFI
-419 IEKRPCW
+419 
-426 DYT
+426 